1 MTEQSGKSGKPV
13 PAEGAIAKKDDGEGG
28 ESEKKSWLSWALGWV
43 ALPGAV
49 LGGLFGGGVLV
60 GANFHDSW
68 ITRAFVWIF
77 S

>member
-1 MTEQSGKSGKPV
+1 MSSDKPV
-13 PAEGAIAKKDDGEGG
+13 PTKGEL
-28 ESEKKSWLSWALGWV
+28 EKKEAPADEKAGGRSRLSWMLGWV

-68 ITRAFVWIF
+68 FSQAFVWVGELF
-77 S
+77 F

>member
-1 MTEQSGKSGKPV
+1 MSTDKPV
-13 PAEGAIAKKDDGEGG
+13 PTKGELEKKDEAAEDEGG
-28 ESEKKSWLSWALGWV
+28 RGRLSWVLGWV

-68 ITRAFVWIF
+68 FTRAFVWVGELF
-77 S
+77 F

>member
-1 MTEQSGKSGKPV
+1 MSDKPV
-13 PAEGAIAKKDDGEGG
+13 PEAAPKKGAIAKKDGG
-28 ESEKKSWLSWALGWV
+28 ESEEPEKKGWLSWALGWV

-68 ITRAFVWIF
+68 FTRAFVWIF

>member
-1 MTEQSGKSGKPV
+1 MSTDKPA
-13 PAEGAIAKKDDGEGG
+13 PTKGALEKKDEPEEEKGG
-28 ESEKKSWLSWALGWV
+28 SRSRLSWILGWV

-68 ITRAFVWIF
+68 FTRAFVWVGEVLF
-77 S
+77 

>member
-1 MTEQSGKSGKPV
+1 MSDKPV
-13 PAEGAIAKKDDGEGG
+13 PSEGAIAKKDAE
-28 ESEKKSWLSWALGWV
+28 EEAPAKKGWLSWALGWV

-77 S
+77 G

>member
-1 MTEQSGKSGKPV
+1 MSSDKPV
-13 PAEGAIAKKDDGEGG
+13 PTKGEL
-28 ESEKKSWLSWALGWV
+28 EKKTDSAEEESGGRGRLSWMLGWI

-68 ITRAFVWIF
+68 FTRAFVWIGELF
-77 S
+77 F

>member
-1 MTEQSGKSGKPV
+1 MSDKPV
-13 PAEGAIAKKDDGEGG
+13 PTEGAIAKKAEGE
-28 ESEKKSWLSWALGWV
+28 EPEKKGWLSWALGWV

-60 GANFHDSW
+60 GANFHESW
-68 ITRAFVWIF
+68 FTRAFVWIF